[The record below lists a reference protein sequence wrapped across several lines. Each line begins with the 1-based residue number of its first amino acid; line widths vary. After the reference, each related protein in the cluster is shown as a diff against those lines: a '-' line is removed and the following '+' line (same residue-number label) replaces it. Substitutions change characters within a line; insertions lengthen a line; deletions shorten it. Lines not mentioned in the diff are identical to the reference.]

1 MAESVDPPPI
11 LQHVPFPSK
20 LILKDDASR
29 KKDWEIFKQIWRNYE
44 ISSQLIEHPKERRT
58 ATLLTC
64 FSPSALKVYNS
75 LNFANDDERCD
86 IDIVLTKMTGF
97 CQGVVNETYERYL
110 FNTRSQGEN
119 ESVDEFYSALLALSK
134 NCSFGEL
141 TSSLIK
147 DRVIVGIQDN
157 STRQRLLSEKE
168 LSLQKC
174 MEIARSY
181 EATKI
186 RMKTMQENHGEK
198 GSVDRVRK
206 SYRKGNR
213 SNKGQGQS
221 TFDNKSEQKGFSKSK
236 KCYFCGRDFHK
247 RQFCP
252 ARNATCNNCTKK
264 GHFQAV
270 CKSLKTIRG
279 VLIDEQFSSSDQEI
293 PFLGA
298 VHNSNIDKQWSV
310 EVCLDNTKVNFKIDT
325 GADVDIISDKIYRNL
340 FNHKPLFPSTKH
352 LKGPDHKPLP
362 ILGYIKCSMSKGDKV
377 CQSNVYVMKGGTPLL
392 GRESSVALEVIA
404 LINDVE
410 SYPQLFEGLGEMETS
425 YKIEL
430 QANAEPYAVQYP
442 RRVAVPLLPKVKK
455 ELDRLETLGVIK
467 RVTEPTEWCAPIV
480 VVPKENDKVRLC
492 VDYTHL
498 NQAVKRERHQLPTVE
513 SVLAQMAGAKVFS
526 KLDANSGFHQIKL
539 SEESK
544 PLTTFI
550 TPFGRY
556 CYNRLPFGI
565 NSGPEHFQM
574 QIHQVLENQS
584 GVACIMDDMVVYGKD
599 VKEHD
604 ERLNQVLDRLSKANI
619 TLNKEKCEFRKSE
632 IYCLGQIIGKN
643 GVKPDPDKVSAV
655 VNMEAPQNV
664 SELRR
669 FLGMVN
675 QLGKF
680 LPNLATVTEPLR
692 ALLSTQSS
700 WYWDQPQVRAFDEIK
715 QMLSSSPVLS
725 LYDPSLK
732 TKVTADS
739 SSYGLGA
746 VLTQQLPDGR
756 WGPVAYV
763 SRSLT
768 PTERRYAQIEKEAL
782 ALTWACTRF
791 RDYLIGITFTLETDH
806 KPLISLLGTAKSL
819 DQLPPRI
826 QRMKM
831 RLMGFS
837 YTIIHVPGK
846 ELYTADTLS
855 RAPVTN
861 ANFIGEDLTGGV
873 DVFANVVM
881 QGLPAT
887 DSRIEEIR
895 QHQLEDETCQE
906 ISKYVREGW
915 PEKENLKG
923 MVRHYWP
930 YRAQLTL
937 VNNLLLYESRIV
949 IPSALRQD
957 VLEKLHEGHQG
968 IVKCRRRAVQSVWWP
983 GVSKNIKELIDNCR
997 ICCQTTK
1004 NHPEPLIPTPM
1015 PARPWQRIATDLME
1029 FKKVQYLV
1037 VVDYY
1042 SRYIELSKLES
1053 TLSASIINHLK
1064 SIMARHG
1071 VPETLVSDNGPQFSS
1086 KEFVLFAKDYG
1097 FSHITSSPG
1106 HASGNGEV
1114 ERAVRTIKELL
1125 YAAKDPY
1132 SALLN
1137 YRSTPLANGYSPAEL
1152 LMSRKIRTKLPEL
1165 PRNLHPVLPNQRHLQ
1180 EREETS
1186 RVNMKLNFDKHYAAK
1201 LLPILREGDEVW
1213 LRDRKESGKVCG
1225 KANSNLDR
1233 SYVVKTPTT
1242 EIRRNRVQLNKLPS
1256 VDSFKSEPSESNKYP
1271 VPKLVPKPPEQSTE
1285 KLVQTRSGR
1294 VVKKPARFYV

>member
-1 MAESVDPPPI
+1 
-11 LQHVPFPSK
+11 
-20 LILKDDASR
+20 
-29 KKDWEIFKQIWRNYE
+29 
-44 ISSQLIEHPKERRT
+44 
-58 ATLLTC
+58 
-64 FSPSALKVYNS
+64 
-75 LNFANDDERCD
+75 
-86 IDIVLTKMTGF
+86 
-97 CQGVVNETYERYL
+97 
-110 FNTRSQGEN
+110 
-119 ESVDEFYSALLALSK
+119 
-134 NCSFGEL
+134 
-141 TSSLIK
+141 
-147 DRVIVGIQDN
+147 
-157 STRQRLLSEKE
+157 
-168 LSLQKC
+168 
-174 MEIARSY
+174 
-181 EATKI
+181 
-186 RMKTMQENHGEK
+186 
-198 GSVDRVRK
+198 
-206 SYRKGNR
+206 
-213 SNKGQGQS
+213 
-221 TFDNKSEQKGFSKSK
+221 
-236 KCYFCGRDFHK
+236 
-247 RQFCP
+247 
-252 ARNATCNNCTKK
+252 
-264 GHFQAV
+264 
-270 CKSLKTIRG
+270 
-279 VLIDEQFSSSDQEI
+279 
-293 PFLGA
+293 
-298 VHNSNIDKQWSV
+298 
-310 EVCLDNTKVNFKIDT
+310 
-325 GADVDIISDKIYRNL
+325 
-340 FNHKPLFPSTKH
+340 
-352 LKGPDHKPLP
+352 
-362 ILGYIKCSMSKGDKV
+362 
-377 CQSNVYVMKGGTPLL
+377 
-392 GRESSVALEVIA
+392 
-404 LINDVE
+404 
-410 SYPQLFEGLGEMETS
+410 
-425 YKIEL
+425 
-430 QANAEPYAVQYP
+430 
-442 RRVAVPLLPKVKK
+442 
-455 ELDRLETLGVIK
+455 
-467 RVTEPTEWCAPIV
+467 
-480 VVPKENDKVRLC
+480 
-492 VDYTHL
+492 
-498 NQAVKRERHQLPTVE
+498 
-513 SVLAQMAGAKVFS
+513 
-526 KLDANSGFHQIKL
+526 
-539 SEESK
+539 
-544 PLTTFI
+544 
-550 TPFGRY
+550 
-556 CYNRLPFGI
+556 
-565 NSGPEHFQM
+565 
-574 QIHQVLENQS
+574 
-584 GVACIMDDMVVYGKD
+584 
-599 VKEHD
+599 
-604 ERLNQVLDRLSKANI
+604 
-619 TLNKEKCEFRKSE
+619 
-632 IYCLGQIIGKN
+632 
-643 GVKPDPDKVSAV
+643 
-655 VNMEAPQNV
+655 
-664 SELRR
+664 
-669 FLGMVN
+669 
-675 QLGKF
+675 
-680 LPNLATVTEPLR
+680 
-692 ALLSTQSS
+692 
-700 WYWDQPQVRAFDEIK
+700 
-715 QMLSSSPVLS
+715 MLSSSPVLS

-746 VLTQQLPDGR
+746 VLTQQLSDGR

-768 PTERRYAQIEKEAL
+768 PTERRYAQIEKKAL
-782 ALTWACTRF
+782 ALTWACARF

-837 YTIIHVPGK
+837 DTIIHVPGK

-861 ANFIGEDLTGGV
+861 ANFIEDLTGVV

-915 PEKENLKG
+915 SEKENLKG

-937 VNNLLLYESRIV
+937 VNNLLLYDSRIV

-968 IVKCRRRAVQSVWWP
+968 IVKCWRRAVQSVWWP

-1053 TLSASIINHLK
+1053 TSSASIINHLK

-1097 FSHITSSPG
+1097 FSHVTSSPG
-1106 HASGNGEV
+1106 HASGNEEV

-1137 YRSTPLANGYSPAEL
+1137 YRNTPLANGYSPAEL

-1186 RVNMKLNFDKHYAAK
+1186 WVNMKLNFDKHHAVK
-1201 LLPILREGDEVW
+1201 SLPIIREGDEVW

-1225 KANSNLDR
+1225 QANSNLDR

-1242 EIRRNRVQLNKLPS
+1242 EVRRNRVHLNKLPS
-1256 VDSFKSEPSESNKYP
+1256 EDASKSEPLESNKYP
-1271 VPKLVPKPPEQSTE
+1271 VPKLVPKPSEQSTE

-1294 VVKKPARFYV
+1294 VVKKPARFHVQV